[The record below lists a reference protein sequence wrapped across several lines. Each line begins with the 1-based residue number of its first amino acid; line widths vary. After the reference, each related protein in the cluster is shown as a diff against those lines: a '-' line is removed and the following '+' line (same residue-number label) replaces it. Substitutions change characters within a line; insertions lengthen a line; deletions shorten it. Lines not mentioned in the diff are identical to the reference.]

1 MKILF
6 KPTMMIILLA
16 LVSCKNQGS
25 PSGDQEINNQDTLA
39 TQNQEASQAV
49 SANLKDLSA
58 FAGRLPQEAGV
69 FGKYLSPQRLQ
80 ALLGVEYPDFEKDR
94 SEESPLQKDGELI
107 YFTVCR
113 KNACAENTYLL
124 ILDLLN
130 NQVNVMNFKGRIV
143 RTYEEGGV
151 IIGLT
156 DKLAGEVQRLRSN
169 QE

>member
-6 KPTMMIILLA
+6 KPMLIFFLFVLI
-16 LVSCKNQGS
+16 SCKNQGNQTGEQQVNS
-25 PSGDQEINNQDTLA
+25 QDTV
-39 TQNQEASQAV
+39 ASQSQ
-49 SANLKDLSA
+49 SASQSVASNVKDLSA
-58 FAGRLPQEAGV
+58 FVGKLPQETGV
-69 FGKYLSPQRLQ
+69 FETYLTAQRMQ

-94 SEESPLQKDGELI
+94 TEESPMQKDGELV

-130 NQVNVMNFKGRIV
+130 NQINVMNFKGRIV

-156 DKLAGEVQRLRSN
+156 DKLAGEVQRLRSL